1 MASKC
6 RRILPNCVA
15 PFALSVRYTDISG
28 DVITERVADHLVTQR
43 LEDGTTKVASIPLSA
58 SSIHVIS
65 AYEDLNCYLLESE
78 YV

>member
-1 MASKC
+1 
-6 RRILPNCVA
+6 
-15 PFALSVRYTDISG
+15 SG